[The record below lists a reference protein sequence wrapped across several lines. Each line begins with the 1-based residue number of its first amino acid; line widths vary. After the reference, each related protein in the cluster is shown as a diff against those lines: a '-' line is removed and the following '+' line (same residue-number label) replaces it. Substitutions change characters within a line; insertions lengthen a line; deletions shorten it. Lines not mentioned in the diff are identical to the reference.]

1 MTTRYLSLFNKIP
14 IHIKLSRTKR
24 LWPFM
29 CMGALLLAQQSAQAA
44 KCEYIVSNEW
54 NTGFVATIRI
64 TNDSA
69 TTINNWSVN
78 WAYSDGSLKTSSW
91 NATIAGNNPYSASGV
106 GWNNTI
112 NPGQFIEFGVQG
124 NKGIANASAP
134 KPAVTGSVCGS
145 VGHSSSVKTSEVQA
159 SSAKSVASSSQIG
172 SSVISSVVNTSARS
186 SLAPASSSIKSSTP
200 VIPSSSSVR
209 SSSSIAASSSTPV
222 VVLPPP
228 APVGPFSP
236 AKYTMKVDIAT
247 RYGALKKPGIGS
259 LFGLHSAMKEISA
272 EDFLWPV
279 QINTSQWQGRIGEN
293 GGVPMNTEAVAD
305 VARAGKSKMLLRFN
319 DLLYGWPYRWKNMS
333 EWNAQIDQAM
343 KNVATYKDVVYAIAP
358 FNEPDNKFQ
367 GDFMTDPII
376 QGGTYDAR
384 VNWLWTYTVRL
395 IRSYNT
401 GIKIMGPNYEH
412 YRPWD
417 PARGDHTRM
426 RNFLINAINT
436 NTVPEIMGWH
446 NLGPSPGDV
455 PFALGSYY
463 RQLEAELN
471 VPGRPLPIA
480 VEEYGPGSGDFEGV
494 AGTIMKHFAELERAR
509 VDWAAQAVFTA
520 GGALGN
526 TLRNP
531 WDYQGPNAGWW
542 LMKWY
547 RDMTGEY
554 VYSDR
559 WDKRLY
565 QSFDGLASFDAQQKR
580 IQVLVGGSD
589 DDGDILISGLN
600 GAGLGSEVRVLV
612 EVAHWQKDPMEFD
625 AAEIELAGDVN
636 LGTEVV
642 YEKEF
647 TIGNANELRVPI
659 RRMNKYD
666 AYRISVTPRA
676 KTEEKNLVARYK
688 FEPGLTA
695 VDSQGG
701 AALRLTGADSIAKG
715 KYLDGGAVHF
725 NGSNG
730 HAQLPNG
737 LLDAVNDFTVSTWVK
752 LDSKTPWARV
762 FDFGK
767 GTGSYMMLT
776 VRDAQNNIRFDIANA
791 GVTNSLVASGDLI
804 STGIWHHLAI
814 AQRGSNARLFIDGV
828 EVANSSAFSLRANQ
842 LAPTTANYVGRSQ
855 FVADSYLDGAVDD
868 LRIYNR
874 ALSRFEIT
882 NLIAHKYEAEN
893 AQVTGGALHLGAD
906 ALFMSSNDGY
916 VGGLDFNNSKLQ
928 FALNVP
934 KTGIYTLA
942 VRYANG
948 TADDAVNYVQANGV
962 AQRVIDLPPTGGWL
976 NQQAQIARGRV
987 LLQAGDNVLVIGR
1000 QSGFAEIDYIEVRED
1015 THQYQAEMAKIN
1027 NASYAAQF
1035 FAVDNVK
1042 SVVGRMDYSDST
1054 IEFMVDAPQA
1064 GSYTLK
1070 IAYANGT
1077 TANAV
1082 HTVLVNGASATS
1094 ASYAPSGGWFS
1105 ARNPTAIR
1113 GITDVTVQLNA
1124 GYNRVVLQRA
1134 SGYAEIDYVQL
1145 LAIDE

>member
-1 MTTRYLSLFNKIP
+1 MKHYKNRVRPSWVAAGLGILF
-14 IHIKLSRTKR
+14 L
-24 LWPFM
+24 
-29 CMGALLLAQQSAQAA
+29 QSINSFAA
-44 KCEYIVSNEW
+44 RCEYIVTNEW
-54 NTGFVATIRI
+54 NTGFVASIRI
-64 TNDSA
+64 TNDA
-69 TTINNWSVN
+69 NTAINNWSVN
-78 WAYSDGSLKTSSW
+78 WAYSDGSVRTSSW
-91 NATIAGNNPYSASGV
+91 NATVVGNNPYGATGV

-124 NKGIANASAP
+124 NKGVINSPAQ
-134 KPAVTGSVCGS
+134 KPAVTGAVCGIS
-145 VGHSSSVKTSEVQA
+145 ISSTPP
-159 SSAKSVASSSQIG
+159 SSTKSSIVASSSI
-172 SSVISSVVNTSARS
+172 ISSVKS
-186 SLAPASSSIKSSTP
+186 SQAVSSSNVASSRIAQ
-200 VIPSSSSVR
+200 ISSSV
-209 SSSSIAASSSTPV
+209 SSSASSII
-222 VVLPPP
+222 VLPPP
-228 APVGPFSP
+228 TPPVPAGA
-236 AKYTMKVDIAT
+236 AKYTMKVDLAL
-247 RYGALKKPGIGS
+247 RYGPLKKPGIGS
-259 LFGLHSAMKEISA
+259 LFGLHSAMKTISA
-272 EDFLWPV
+272 EDFLLPV
-279 QINTSQWQGRIGEN
+279 RINTSQWQGRIGEN

-305 VARAGKSKMLLRFN
+305 VARAGGSKMLLRFN

-343 KNVATYKDVVYAIAP
+343 KNIATYKDVVYAIAP

-376 QGGTYDAR
+376 QGSTYDAR

-401 GIKIMGPNYEH
+401 GLKIMGPNYEH

-417 PARGDHTRM
+417 AARGDHTRM

-480 VEEYGPGSGDFEGV
+480 VEEFGPGSGDFEGV

-526 TLRNP
+526 TLRSP

-559 WDKRLY
+559 WDKRAY
-565 QSFDGLASFDAQQKR
+565 QSFDGLASFDAQQKK

-600 GAGLGSEVRVLV
+600 AAGLGSEVRVLV
-612 EVAHWQKDPMEFD
+612 EVAHWQKDPMESD
-625 AAEIELAGDVN
+625 AKEIELAGDVN
-636 LGTEVV
+636 LGTEVI

-647 TIGNANELRVPI
+647 TVGSANELRVPI

-676 KTEEKNLVARYK
+676 KTAEPNLIARYK
-688 FEPGLTA
+688 FEQGMLNQNA
-695 VDSQGG
+695 QGG
-701 AALRLTGADSIAKG
+701 AVLNLFNSEGMARG
-715 KYLDGGAVHF
+715 KYLDGGAVKL
-725 NGSNG
+725 NGVNAY
-730 HAQLPNG
+730 AQLPNG
-737 LLDAVNDFTVSTWVK
+737 FIDNLNDFTFATWVK
-752 LDSKTPWARV
+752 PDAKTPWARL

-776 VRDAQNNIRFDIANA
+776 LRDAQNNVRFEMANGGKVESLSVA
-791 GVTNSLVASGDLI
+791 GALLEEGV
-804 STGIWHHLAI
+804 WHHIAI
-814 AQRGSNARLFIDGV
+814 ALRGNNARLFIDGN
-828 EVANSSAFSLRANQ
+828 EVGTNPAITLRPSQ
-842 LAPTTANYVGRSQ
+842 LSPSTANYLGRSQ
-855 FVADSYLDGAVDD
+855 FAADTYLAASLDD
-868 LRIYNR
+868 TRIYNR

-893 AQVTGGALHLGAD
+893 AQVTGGTLHLGAD

-916 VGGLDFNNSKLQ
+916 VGGLDFANSKLQ

-934 KTGIYTLA
+934 KSGIYTLG

-948 TADDAVNYVQANGV
+948 TAENAINYLQANGI
-962 AQRVIDLPPTGGWL
+962 AQRVMDLPSTGGWL
-976 NQQAQIARGRV
+976 NQQAQIARSRV
-987 LLQAGDNVLVIGR
+987 LLQAGDNTLVVGR
-1000 QSGFAEIDYIEVRED
+1000 QSGHAEIDYIEVRED

-1027 NASYAAQF
+1027 NASYQPLF
-1035 FAVDNVK
+1035 FAVDGVK
-1042 SVVGRMDYSDST
+1042 GYVGRMDFNDSN
-1054 IEFMVDAPQA
+1054 IEFMIDAPA
-1064 GSYTLK
+1064 TATYRLK

-1077 TANAV
+1077 TANAS
-1082 HTVLVNGASATS
+1082 HNILVNAMPAASVNL
-1094 ASYAPSGGWFS
+1094 APSGGWFS
-1105 ARNPTAIR
+1105 ARNPTEMRALAYA
-1113 GITDVTVQLNA
+1113 DVQLGA

-1134 SGYAEIDYVQL
+1134 SGYAEVDYVQL
-1145 LAIDE
+1145 IADER

>member
-1 MTTRYLSLFNKIP
+1 MKTRNIIRPLAWL
-14 IHIKLSRTKR
+14 
-24 LWPFM
+24 
-29 CMGALLLAQQSAQAA
+29 GAVLLAQQSAYAA

-54 NTGFVATIRI
+54 NTGFVASIRI
-64 TNDSA
+64 TNDSN
-69 TTINNWSVN
+69 TTINNWSVS
-78 WAYSDGSLKTSSW
+78 WAYSDGSIKTSSW
-91 NATIAGNNPYSASGV
+91 NATLTGNNPYSATGV

-124 NKGIANASAP
+124 NKG
-134 KPAVTGSVCGS
+134 
-145 VGHSSSVKTSEVQA
+145 
-159 SSAKSVASSSQIG
+159 
-172 SSVISSVVNTSARS
+172 VVNTPAQKPAITGIVCGAAVQSSSAQSSVTQTSSSSLVRS
-186 SLAPASSSIKSSTP
+186 SAPIVSSSIKSSSLP
-200 VIPSSSSVR
+200 SSVISSSSSSRSSIAVA
-209 SSSSIAASSSTPV
+209 SSSSIPV
-222 VVLPPP
+222 VISPPP
-228 APVGPFSP
+228 TPVGPFSP

-259 LFGLHSAMKEISA
+259 LFGLHSAMKDISA

-305 VARAGKSKMLLRFN
+305 VARAGNSKMLLRFN

-367 GDFMTDPII
+367 GDFMTDPTI
-376 QGGTYDAR
+376 QGSTYDAR

-417 PARGDHTRM
+417 AARGDHTRM

-455 PFALGSYY
+455 PFALGSFY
-463 RQLEAELN
+463 RQLETELN

-559 WDKRLY
+559 WDKRVY

-600 GAGLGSEVRVLV
+600 GAGLGSEVRLLV

-625 AAEIELAGDVN
+625 TAEIELAGDVN
-636 LGTEVV
+636 IGTEVV

-701 AALRLTGADSIAKG
+701 AVLRLTGADSIAKG
-715 KYLDGGAVHF
+715 KYLDGGAVQF

-730 HAQLPNG
+730 YAQLPNG
-737 LLDAVNDFTVSTWVK
+737 LLDTTSDFTIATWVK

-767 GTGSYMMLT
+767 GTGSYMMFT

-791 GVTNSLVASGDLI
+791 GTTNSLVAPGDLI
-804 STGIWHHLAI
+804 KTGIWHHIAI
-814 AQRGSNARLFIDGV
+814 AQRGSNARLFIDGI

-842 LAPTTANYVGRSQ
+842 LAPTTANYIGKSQ

-882 NLIAHKYEAEN
+882 NLISHKYEAEK
-893 AQVTGGALHLGAD
+893 AQVTGGTLHLGAD
-906 ALFMSSNDGY
+906 ALFMASNNGY
-916 VGGLDFNNSKLQ
+916 VGGLDFSNSKLQ
-928 FALNVP
+928 FSVNVP
-934 KTGIYTLA
+934 KAGIYTLA

-948 TADDAVNYVQANGV
+948 TTDDTVNYVQANSV
-962 AQRVIDLPPTGGWL
+962 AQRVINLPSTGGWL
-976 NQQAQIARGRV
+976 NQQAQIARSRV
-987 LLQAGDNVLVIGR
+987 LLQAGENTLVLGR

-1042 SVVGRMDYSDST
+1042 SVVGRMDYNDST
-1054 IEFMVDAPQA
+1054 IEFMIDAPA
-1064 GSYTLK
+1064 TGNYKLK

-1077 TANAV
+1077 TANAM
-1082 HTVLVNGASATS
+1082 HNVLVNGAAVTS

-1113 GITDVTVQLNA
+1113 GIASVSVQLNA
-1124 GYNRVVLQRA
+1124 GYNHVVLQRA
-1134 SGYAEIDYVQL
+1134 ASYAEIDYVQL
-1145 LAIDE
+1145 LVDTE